1 MQIDTAPRTT
11 FQTSSSANN
20 AVASDL
26 QTFLRMLTA
35 QLQNQD
41 PLNPLESTDFAVQLA
56 TFSGVEQQV
65 QTNQL
70 LQNLATSFGATDLSQ
85 AANLIGGQVRS
96 AAPPVFSG
104 QPIEL
109 AFDVPQSAY
118 GAEFV
123 VRNSAGFEIARE
135 GIAPGTKDGVWSG
148 LTTSGTPMPAGVYS
162 FAIEVPRADGTVDT
176 IPVESYSHV
185 VEAEARGGQVLLVL
199 EGGASVNFSE
209 ISGVKG
215 GL

>member
-11 FQTSSSANN
+11 FQSSPAAN
-20 AVASDL
+20 AVGSDL

-70 LQNLATSFGATDLSQ
+70 LQSLATSFGSSDLSQ

-96 AAPPVFSG
+96 SAAPVFRG
-104 QPIEL
+104 APIEL
-109 AFDVPQSAY
+109 AFEVPRGAI

-135 GIAPGTKDGVWSG
+135 TIAPGTVDGVWSG
-148 LTTSGTPMPAGVYS
+148 LTTSGTPMPSGAYS
-162 FAIEVPRADGTVDT
+162 FAIELPQQDGTVDT

-185 VEAEARGGQVLLVL
+185 VEAEARGGQVMLVL
-199 EGGASVNFSE
+199 ESGASVNFSE
-209 ISGVKG
+209 ISGVRG
-215 GL
+215 GA